1 MTVKICASKVKIKKK
16 IKKTKKKP
24 HIKISYLDAVRYF
37 FYNKTLLSYLDIADC
52 IYPTS
57 PLGGAVGLESV
68 RCHCTLE
75 FIEVD
80 EDERA
85 CRRHKT

>member
-1 MTVKICASKVKIKKK
+1 MTVKFSASKVKIKKN
-16 IKKTKKKP
+16 KTKKTNT
-24 HIKISYLDAVRYF
+24 KISYLDAVRYF

>member
-1 MTVKICASKVKIKKK
+1 MTVKISASKVKIKKK
-16 IKKTKKKP
+16 KT

-85 CRRHKT
+85 CRRHKTWKI

>member
-1 MTVKICASKVKIKKK
+1 MTVKICTSKVKIKKSK
-16 IKKTKKKP
+16 

-52 IYPTS
+52 IDPTS

-68 RCHCTLE
+68 CCHCTLE

-85 CRRHKT
+85 CRRHKTGKI

>member
-1 MTVKICASKVKIKKK
+1 MTVKISASKVKIKKN
-16 IKKTKKKP
+16 KKTT
-24 HIKISYLDAVRYF
+24 KISYLDAVRYF

-85 CRRHKT
+85 CRRHKTWKI